1 MEKLILKAKEVS
13 KNAYIPYSNFP
24 VGASIKTKDG
34 TYYVG
39 CNVENAS
46 YGLTNCAERTCLF
59 GAYAHGVKKEDIVM
73 MCIYS
78 PKNHVVSPC
87 GACRQVMSELIP
99 SYCEVILA
107 YGESGIIK
115 TNMKELL
122 PLSFTSED
130 MDND

>member
-1 MEKLILKAKEVS
+1 M
-13 KNAYIPYSNFP
+13 
-24 VGASIKTKDG
+24 
-34 TYYVG
+34 
-39 CNVENAS
+39 
-46 YGLTNCAERTCLF
+46 F

-99 SYCEVILA
+99 SDCEVILA
-107 YGESGIIK
+107 YGENGIIK

-130 MDND
+130 MEND